1 MRLTSL
7 ALDQCYHV
15 ESTSHIFQV
24 YKDSTFHIQQ
34 LLINDVQGRGFLDR
48 AVSPGNVLCKMPDI
62 GCQFYEWRLII
73 SKCRY
78 ERVP

>member
-1 MRLTSL
+1 MRSTSL
-7 ALDQCYHV
+7 ALDQCYRV
-15 ESTSHIFQV
+15 ENTSHIFQV

-48 AVSPGNVLCKMPDI
+48 AVSPGNVADI

-73 SKCRY
+73 SKCRD